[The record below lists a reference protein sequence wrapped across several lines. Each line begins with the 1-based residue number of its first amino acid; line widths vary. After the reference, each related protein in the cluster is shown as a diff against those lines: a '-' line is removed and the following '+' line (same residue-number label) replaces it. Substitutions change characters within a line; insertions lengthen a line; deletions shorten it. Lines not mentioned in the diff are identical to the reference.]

1 MKKQMQQ
8 GFTLIEL
15 MIVVAIIGILAA
27 VAIPQYQN
35 YIARSQVTRVMQEA
49 GAIKTAVESC
59 INEGRLVIGNGAGQ
73 CDPGATGSNLLA
85 DALGGV
91 DQVGNVIPALTGVPI
106 VGPDPLV
113 ATASITATF
122 GNNSA
127 AVLQDAGAVLTW
139 SRNNTGSWT
148 CNTNGTVPT
157 NLIPNGCQ

>member
-49 GAIKTAVESC
+49 GAIKTAVEAC
-59 INEGRLVIGNGAGQ
+59 VNEGRLVIGNAAGQ

-85 DALGGV
+85 AAAN
-91 DQVGNVIPALTGVPI
+91 DQVGNALPALTGVPL
-106 VGPDPLV
+106 VNPLD
-113 ATASITATF
+113 ATAIITATF
-122 GNNSA
+122 GSNAA
-127 AVLQDAGAVLTW
+127 AVLQDAGASLRW
-139 SRNNTGSWT
+139 RRNNTGSWVCET
-148 CNTNGTVPT
+148 SQVPT
-157 NLIPNGCQ
+157 NLIPNGCTAI